1 MFPTPWR
8 EVNTM
13 TIAYGHGVAVSPLQ
27 LTAAAAAMLNGGLF
41 HPPTIVKRVADEPT
55 LGWRVISQRTSRQLR
70 ALMHLVVTRG
80 TGKKAAVPG
89 YLVGGKTGSADK
101 PGTKGY
107 RRNAL
112 ISSFVA
118 GFPIDAPRYIV
129 FVMYDEPRGTKK
141 TFNFA
146 TGGWTAAPAVGR
158 IISRI
163 GPMAGIAP
171 LSEEADAAGRRS
183 FIEVAG
189 VEGQGVAF

>member
-1 MFPTPWR
+1 
-8 EVNTM
+8 M

-27 LTAAAAAMLNGGLF
+27 LAAAAAATLNGGLF
-41 HPPTIVKRVADEPT
+41 HPPTIVKRPADEPT

-101 PGTKGY
+101 PGKRGY
-107 RRNAL
+107 RRKAL

-129 FVMYDEPRGTKK
+129 FVMYDEPHGTKA
-141 TFNFA
+141 TFNYA

-171 LSEEADAAGRRS
+171 LSVEADTASRRLLV
-183 FIEVAG
+183 EVAG
-189 VEGQGVAF
+189 IEEPSVAF